1 MLHYDRINFS
11 EGIDINKT
19 SLSKEGDINHY
30 WYFLNKGLRFL
41 PNVRNGCHDILLM
54 SINLND
60 NAILNIR
67 GTDYRCIIDGI
78 SKSEA
83 VNVLQNADLTEKRVV
98 I

>member
-19 SLSKEGDINHY
+19 SLSKERDINHY
-30 WYFLNKGLRFL
+30 WYFLDKGLRFL

-54 SINLND
+54 SINLD
-60 NAILNIR
+60 DIAILNIR

-78 SKSEA
+78 SSKC
-83 VNVLQNADLTEKRVV
+83 TTKC
-98 I
+98 